1 MDRTREEDTDL
12 HKNKMGAL
20 MQIKGERQAVKGST
34 GTGRS
39 VRLRNQQSKQKT
51 HVLCGQAQ
59 SLGGK
64 KAKKQKNRK
73 TRQQQ
78 KRPFSYS
85 FQIFKSHISLH
96 HTRDRIEKREG

>member
-1 MDRTREEDTDL
+1 
-12 HKNKMGAL
+12 

-64 KAKKQKNRK
+64 KAKKQKKQKNK
-73 TRQQQ
+73 TTAKKTPQLFI
-78 KRPFSYS
+78 PN
-85 FQIFKSHISLH
+85 FQISYFSPPHK
-96 HTRDRIEKREG
+96 GQN